1 MSPAQHI
8 ENTHKRQAANPFV
21 EQFRVWLKH
30 QLTTQKVSLRSLA
43 QAVGI
48 HHANLSTLW
57 TRWNPSIKAMNRIA
71 HGLGYRLELK
81 FVPLTS
87 EDKPT
92 PTPGSTSPDSSPA
105 VKGKAATAKATS

>member
-8 ENTHKRQAANPFV
+8 ENCNKRQSNNPFV
-21 EQFRVWLKH
+21 EQFRAWLKH
-30 QLTTQKVSLRSLA
+30 QLNSQEVSMRSLA

-71 HGLGYRLELK
+71 QGLGYRLELS
-81 FVPLTS
+81 FVPLS
-87 EDKPT
+87 
-92 PTPGSTSPDSSPA
+92 
-105 VKGKAATAKATS
+105 ATAETPAKSAQPKAKEKAETEEVTP